1 MTTSVCKKSRH
12 SSASCMPETRYHTH
26 PAGWSASMEDRTVSL
41 EYLSWSVS
49 STAYAIDSPFE
60 FMRQACVPADLGSS
74 PISKCHPPI
83 VAWSPGSS
91 VDRRGR
97 PDRDNWDKYGIALCA
112 LVIPLCRCLAPNL
125 RCSSEKS
132 EATYV

>member
-1 MTTSVCKKSRH
+1 
-12 SSASCMPETRYHTH
+12 
-26 PAGWSASMEDRTVSL
+26 MEDRIVSL

-49 STAYAIDSPFE
+49 STAHAIDSPFE

-83 VAWSPGSS
+83 VVWSPGSS

-97 PDRDNWDKYGIALCA
+97 PDRDSWDKYGIAVVRFGDTAVQMPGTKSAMLLREKRSNLCVRQA
-112 LVIPLCRCLAPNL
+112 R
-125 RCSSEKS
+125 R
-132 EATYV
+132 